1 MTKQVLQF
9 HITAINYKKAL
20 RWEGVFPSYDE
31 SDARLAELRKQGF
44 SFQGRCGRMGVSPW
58 GEWFS
63 HYDHDAHLKAVGEWA
78 GDYNFGGND

>member
-1 MTKQVLQF
+1 
-9 HITAINYKKAL
+9 
-20 RWEGVFPSYDE
+20 
-31 SDARLAELRKQGF
+31 
-44 SFQGRCGRMGVSPW
+44 MGVSPW